1 MTIIGISTS
10 SPSRRT
16 LTHRFL
22 RSFVMVM
29 LLGFALPGC
38 FREAARDLDCLS
50 GSRAEKIH
58 VQTNDGSRYWFNG
71 GEYSVG
77 VDSTG
82 AKVLIGTGRRD
93 RGDNKS
99 SEKFEG
105 IVPFASIETVTAAET
120 NPWLTFSA
128 GVLTGFVLFAVI
140 VLASFSGFRVG

>member
-1 MTIIGISTS
+1 MVLIL
-10 SPSRRT
+10 SP
-16 LTHRFL
+16 
-22 RSFVMVM
+22 V
-29 LLGFALPGC
+29 LPGC
-38 FREAARDLDCLS
+38 FREAARDLDCLT

-58 VQTNDGSRYWFNG
+58 VETKDGSRYWFSG

-105 IVPFASIETVTAAET
+105 IVPFSAIERVSAAET
-120 NPWLTFSA
+120 SPWLTFSL
-128 GVLTGFVLFAVI
+128 GVLTGFALFMVFVLV
-140 VLASFSGFRVG
+140 SFSGFKVG

>member
-1 MTIIGISTS
+1 MTVA
-10 SPSRRT
+10 PCPPT
-16 LTHRFL
+16 LSVKAL
-22 RSFVMVM
+22 MQRSIRHAVMVM
-29 LLGFALPGC
+29 LLGVVLPGC

-58 VQTNDGSRYWFNG
+58 VQTNDGSRYWFNS

-82 AKVLIGTGRRD
+82 AKALIGTGRRD
-93 RGDNKS
+93 RGDNRS

-105 IVPFASIETVTAAET
+105 TVPFASIEKVTAAET

-140 VLASFSGFRVG
+140 VMASFSGFKVG